1 MANMFHIKK
10 KNVTA
15 LASPLKIYYHT
26 SYTKTQNYMALTLQV
41 CTHMPLLLTCRK
53 MEWPATSVFKLSP
66 IKIYL
71 STGERKLPTNFTSM
85 SSSESRL
92 HFTQFIILTFIV

>member
-1 MANMFHIKK
+1 MANMFHILKK
-10 KNVTA
+10 TLTA

-26 SYTKTQNYMALTLQV
+26 LYQDPKLHGSHLTGLYTHAIIAD
-41 CTHMPLLLTCRK
+41 CRK
-53 MEWPATSVFKLSP
+53 MEWPAISMFKLSS

-85 SSSESRL
+85 SSSKSSL